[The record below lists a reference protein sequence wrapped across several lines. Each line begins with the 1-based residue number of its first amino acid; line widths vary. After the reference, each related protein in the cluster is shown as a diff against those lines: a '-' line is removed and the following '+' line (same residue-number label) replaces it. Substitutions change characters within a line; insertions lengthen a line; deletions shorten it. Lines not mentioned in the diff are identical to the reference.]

1 MLEPAGPPPIIP
13 TSKSGADEFISAAF
27 SQECL
32 TQECLLETPSFAIES
47 GFQLWTFSGLDIVAI
62 AAQLEDKTTLR
73 VR

>member
-32 TQECLLETPSFAIES
+32 TQECLLEMPSFAIES
-47 GFQLWTFSGLDIVAI
+47 GFAVWALLLSQLSS
-62 AAQLEDKTTLR
+62 KTKKSHE
-73 VR
+73 